1 MERVLRWR
9 TQIEAIAKE
18 LEVDPLLIA
27 ALVATE
33 SSGNPFAIRVEPA
46 WWRRYG
52 AKAKA
57 FARNSVSRADSKWI
71 QFPDVYAASYG
82 LMQVMYQTCRE
93 TGFDP
98 QFPTEMCD
106 VEYGLRVGT
115 TYFKRLLQRTGGDV
129 RAALLRYNG
138 GADKAYPD
146 RVFAAQ
152 KALARLW
159 Q

>member
-1 MERVLRWR
+1 MENVLRWKSII
-9 TQIEAIAKE
+9 IEVSKE
-18 LEVDPLLIA
+18 LDLDPLLVA
-27 ALVATE
+27 AMVHTE

-52 AKAKA
+52 ARAKE
-57 FARNSVSRADSKWI
+57 FARNSTSKHDSKWI

-98 QFPTEMCD
+98 AFPTEMCD
-106 VEYGLRVGT
+106 AGYGLRVGCV
-115 TYFKRLLQRTGGDV
+115 YLKRLIQKAGGNT

-138 GADKAYPD
+138 GADKKYPD
-146 RVFAAQ
+146 RVMS
-152 KALARLW
+152 AREQIARRW
-159 Q
+159 